1 MVVGCQSKSFRTRIE
16 NKGMQHVLHYR
27 CMQEKK
33 EMLAMQQA
41 VKLLDSLQH
50 LL

>member
-1 MVVGCQSKSFRTRIE
+1 
-16 NKGMQHVLHYR
+16 
-27 CMQEKK
+27 MQEKK